1 MIIPHDNA
9 SDLKEIP
16 DNIKADLEICPVK
29 WIDGVLDIALQNKP
43 KAFSEEEFNRAS
55 GSEKNSVS
63 TASAST
69 H

>member
-16 DNIKADLEICPVK
+16 ENIKADLKISPVK
-29 WIDGVLDIALQNKP
+29 WIDEVLEIALEAQPKP
-43 KAFSEEEFNRAS
+43 LSESEFVETS
-55 GSEKNSVS
+55 GSNNVDL
-63 TASAST
+63 ANQRPST